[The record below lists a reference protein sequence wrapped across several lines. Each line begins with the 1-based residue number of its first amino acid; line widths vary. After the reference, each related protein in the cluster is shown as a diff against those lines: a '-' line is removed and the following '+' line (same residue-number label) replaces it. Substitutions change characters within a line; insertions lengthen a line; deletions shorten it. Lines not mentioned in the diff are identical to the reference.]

1 MDEYSPRV
9 RATFVTQYVV
19 AKRVSKEGG
28 PSNILIQPPS
38 WSPPLP
44 GQRATI
50 ASRPHS
56 SYGGGRERSEIAA
69 VIYLLRSDFSS
80 LRHPTPTFLA
90 SLLRFLLPN
99 LPWFM
104 TAPLPRYRA
113 HESSPLHLVYTTRLE
128 TKSMVDPCR
137 TNHFH
142 IFCTSRVSYTYAPLE
157 LRKFCESLDEIV
169 PEAGEFSITGKNK
182 VGTCLE
188 ELWYFRS
195 WDNYKMI

>member
-56 SYGGGRERSEIAA
+56 SYGGGGERSEIAA

-99 LPWFM
+99 PPWFM
-104 TAPLPRYRA
+104 TAPPPTLSGARILA
-113 HESSPLHLVYTTRLE
+113 AA
-128 TKSMVDPCR
+128 
-137 TNHFH
+137 
-142 IFCTSRVSYTYAPLE
+142 SRVYHSPRNEIYGGSLPNEPFPYFLHEPRVVHVRASRAAKI
-157 LRKFCESLDEIV
+157 LRIV
-169 PEAGEFSITGKNK
+169 GRNCSRGRWIFDYGEEQGGNVFGRIVVFSI
-182 VGTCLE
+182 VG
-188 ELWYFRS
+188 
-195 WDNYKMI
+195 

>member
-99 LPWFM
+99 PPWFM
-104 TAPLPRYRA
+104 TAPPPTLSGARILAAASR
-113 HESSPLHLVYTTRLE
+113 VE
-128 TKSMVDPCR
+128 TKSIPAVDPCR

-142 IFCTSRVSYTYAPLE
+142 IFCTSRVSYTYTPLE